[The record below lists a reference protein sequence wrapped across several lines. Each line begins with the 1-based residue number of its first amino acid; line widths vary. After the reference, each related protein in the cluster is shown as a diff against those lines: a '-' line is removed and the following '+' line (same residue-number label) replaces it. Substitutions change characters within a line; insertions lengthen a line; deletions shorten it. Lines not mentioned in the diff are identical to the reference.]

1 MIYIKILFTG
11 FSPFGLEKINPS
23 WEAVK
28 ILPDNIKDIE
38 IIKIMIPT
46 VFEKSINNVDQAIQK
61 YDPDVVISV
70 GQAGGRF
77 GINPERIAININDA
91 SICDND
97 GNQPIDTPVF
107 KDGPTAYF
115 TTLPIKSIVKDI
127 LKNNIF
133 SSVSNTAG
141 TFVCNHIMYGVL
153 HLIATKYTHKTIR
166 AGFIHVPFIPEQAI
180 SKVNQPYLELEKIT
194 EALRIAAISCYE
206 NKVDIKLIGG
216 SVD

>member
-11 FSPFGLEKINPS
+11 FNPFGLEKINPS

-28 ILPDNIKDIE
+28 LLPDKIKDIE

-46 VFEKSINNVDQAIQK
+46 VFKKSIDQVDYAIQK
-61 YDPDVVISV
+61 YDPDVVISI

-77 GINPERIAININDA
+77 GITPERIGININDA

-97 GNQPIDTPVF
+97 GNQPIDTYIF
-107 KDGPTAYF
+107 KDGPAAYF
-115 TTLPIKSIVKDI
+115 TTLPIKAIVNDI
-127 LKNNIF
+127 LENNIL
-133 SSVSNTAG
+133 SSVSNTSG

-153 HLIATKYTHKTIR
+153 HLIATKYTHKIIR
-166 AGFIHVPFIPEQAI
+166 AGFIHVPFIPQQAI

-194 EALRIAAISCYE
+194 EALKIAAISCYE
-206 NKVDIKLIGG
+206 NKVDIELIGG
-216 SVD
+216 KLD